1 MIIKIILY
9 FLFSSMVIEVIGTVF
24 YFKKKRFLHKN
35 KTHKYLN
42 TPKKHNKA
50 QSLDKKCLDKIAKK
64 IITFCLKA
72 RCKTI
77 ST

>member
-1 MIIKIILY
+1 M
-9 FLFSSMVIEVIGTVF
+9 SSIVVEVIETVLF
-24 YFKKKRFLHKN
+24 LKKRFLHKY

-50 QSLDKKCLDKIAKK
+50 HSLDKKCLDKIAKK

-77 ST
+77 GT

>member
-1 MIIKIILY
+1 
-9 FLFSSMVIEVIGTVF
+9 MVIEVIETVLF
-24 YFKKKRFLHKN
+24 LKKKRFLRKN

-50 QSLDKKCLDKIAKK
+50 HSLDKKCLDKIAKK
-64 IITFCLKA
+64 IITFCLKT
-72 RCKTI
+72 RCNDKTI

>member
-1 MIIKIILY
+1 
-9 FLFSSMVIEVIGTVF
+9 MVIEVIGTVF
-24 YFKKKRFLHKN
+24 FSKKGSLHKN

-42 TPKKHNKA
+42 PPKKHNKA
-50 QSLDKKCLDKIAKK
+50 HSLAKKCLDKIAKK

-77 ST
+77 GT